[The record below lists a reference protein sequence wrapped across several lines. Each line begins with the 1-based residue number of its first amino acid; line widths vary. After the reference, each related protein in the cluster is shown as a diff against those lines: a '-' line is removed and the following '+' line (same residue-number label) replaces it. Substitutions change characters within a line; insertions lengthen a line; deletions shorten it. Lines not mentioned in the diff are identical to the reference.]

1 MSQAVER
8 TCAGENVFRAGR
20 NATHTDVAEVLGVG
34 GELAAKVLAHGGDV
48 LENKVQEVV
57 DKFVGIL
64 EAELAL
70 LEAADL
76 GGGDLGGDLKRLGSN
91 CQSKHNRDGMHWL
104 QQVNA

>member
-1 MSQAVER
+1 MALGAHA
-8 TCAGENVFRAGR
+8 TCTE
-20 NATHTDVAEVLGVG
+20 VAERLGVG

-48 LENKVQEVV
+48 LENEVEEV
-57 DKFVGIL
+57 LDKFVGVL

-91 CQSKHNRDGMHWL
+91 CQSEHNGECMHAL
-104 QQVNA
+104 RQAVREVS